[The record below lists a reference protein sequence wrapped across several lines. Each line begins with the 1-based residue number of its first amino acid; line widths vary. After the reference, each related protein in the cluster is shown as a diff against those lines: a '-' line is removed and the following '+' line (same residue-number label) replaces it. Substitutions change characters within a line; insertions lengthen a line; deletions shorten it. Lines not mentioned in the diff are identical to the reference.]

1 MKAIDIEKEKLVLRD
16 IKDPLTNPG
25 EILIK
30 TTATAINRAD
40 LVQRSGLYPPP
51 PGASP
56 ILGLEC
62 AGEIIGLGEGV
73 EGFEEGQ
80 KVCALLT
87 GGGYAEKVAVPEGQV
102 LPIPSNFDTILSAAI
117 PEVFGTAFLNLYME
131 ANLVPK
137 ERVLLHAGAS
147 GVGTAAIQLCKAF
160 GNPCFVTAGNL
171 EKIKFCKNLGDDD
184 GSVRTKENFLMKV
197 LEWSGDSGVDVIL
210 DPVGANYLSD
220 NLKVLTIDGRLAL
233 IGLMGGSEC
242 EIDLGQVLMKRIK
255 IIGSTL
261 RARSVPFK
269 THLMQELLKKV
280 WPLFETN
287 EIEPIIDK
295 TFRLSE
301 AEEAHEYVASNQS
314 IGKVLLTVD

>member
-1 MKAIDIEKEKLVLRD
+1 MKAIDIEKEKLVLKD
-16 IKDPLTNPG
+16 TKDPVTNPG

-62 AGEIIGLGEGV
+62 AGEVIGLGEGV

-87 GGGYAEKVAVPEGQV
+87 GGGYAEKVAVSEGQV

-131 ANLVPK
+131 ANLVPN

-171 EKIKFCKNLGDDD
+171 EKIKFCKNLGADD
-184 GSVRTKENFLMKV
+184 GSIRTKESFLKKMP
-197 LEWSGDSGVDVIL
+197 STNSTHARIL
-210 DPVGANYLSD
+210 DNITA
-220 NLKVLTIDGRLAL
+220 LAL
-233 IGLMGGSEC
+233 SQLITTAASFVSTAWVARS
-242 EIDLGQVLMKRIK
+242 LGPEGYG
-255 IIGSTL
+255 IIGFGTAFVSYFSL
-261 RARSVPFK
+261 LIIFSNISV
-269 THLMQELLKKV
+269 V
-280 WPLFETN
+280 
-287 EIEPIIDK
+287 
-295 TFRLSE
+295 
-301 AEEAHEYVASNQS
+301 
-314 IGKVLLTVD
+314 IGSM

>member
-1 MKAIDIEKEKLVLRD
+1 MKAIDIEKEKLVLKD
-16 IKDPLTNPG
+16 IKDPVTNPG

-40 LVQRSGLYPPP
+40 LVQRSGLYHPP

-62 AGEIIGLGEGV
+62 AGEVIGLGEGV

-87 GGGYAEKVAVPEGQV
+87 GGGYAEKVAVSEGQV

-131 ANLVPK
+131 ANLVPN

-160 GNPCFVTAGNL
+160 GNPCFVTAGTL
-171 EKIKFCKNLGDDD
+171 EKIKFYNIALGNQTGTVKMYIDNYNQ
-184 GSVRTKENFLMKV
+184 GSSSILQPKLHLTQRPDIKFESEENVNIDKLDNIIDSLDYNFINMDVQGFELEV
-197 LEWSGDSGVDVIL
+197 LKGGK
-210 DPVGANYLSD
+210 NYL
-220 NLKVLTIDGRLAL
+220 
-233 IGLMGGSEC
+233 
-242 EIDLGQVLMKRIK
+242 
-255 IIGSTL
+255 
-261 RARSVPFK
+261 
-269 THLMQELLKKV
+269 KKYQ
-280 WPLFETN
+280 N
-287 EIEPIIDK
+287 
-295 TFRLSE
+295 
-301 AEEAHEYVASNQS
+301 Y
-314 IGKVLLTVD
+314 